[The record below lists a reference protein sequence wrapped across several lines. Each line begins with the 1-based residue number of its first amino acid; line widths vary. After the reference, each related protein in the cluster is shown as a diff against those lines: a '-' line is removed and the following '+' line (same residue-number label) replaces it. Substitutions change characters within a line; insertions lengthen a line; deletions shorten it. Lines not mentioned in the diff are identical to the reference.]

1 MGKFI
6 RLRLYPELREG
17 AELVGVFNKLEV
29 YLLSNE
35 AIILFKSITERER
48 DLDDIAAIIESRQVD
63 WERLMRMAV
72 EVTERELGDK
82 GSRGIVMVYELF
94 VTLQCI
100 EEKHPGLV
108 PRNVLEKLEKLG
120 ENYLRRWLELTR
132 GSLSRS

>member
-72 EVTERELGDK
+72 EVTERELGEK
-82 GSRGIVMVYELF
+82 GSRGIVMVYELP
-94 VTLQCI
+94 VLPQCLAD
-100 EEKHPGLV
+100 HPL
-108 PRNVLEKLEKLG
+108 PMHQHHNLG
-120 ENYLRRWLELTR
+120 CRHR
-132 GSLSRS
+132 GWSNFSRLPCNSAIPPA